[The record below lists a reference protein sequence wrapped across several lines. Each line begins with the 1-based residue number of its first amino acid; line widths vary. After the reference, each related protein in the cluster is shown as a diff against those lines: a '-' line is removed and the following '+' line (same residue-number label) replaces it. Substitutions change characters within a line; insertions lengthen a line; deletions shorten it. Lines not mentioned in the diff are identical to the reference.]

1 MAAPN
6 SSVGDHKT
14 SMEFRETGLRSPVP
28 QFHSGGNQL
37 QSQGIFDYSQSVST
51 GNRTIKQQIVADDH
65 VIVYRHLPTVAIVPF
80 ADELLN
86 TQLFY
91 AEPG

>member
-6 SSVGDHKT
+6 SSVGDQKT
-14 SMEFRETGLRSPVP
+14 SVEFRETGLRSSPVP

-86 TQLFY
+86 
-91 AEPG
+91 